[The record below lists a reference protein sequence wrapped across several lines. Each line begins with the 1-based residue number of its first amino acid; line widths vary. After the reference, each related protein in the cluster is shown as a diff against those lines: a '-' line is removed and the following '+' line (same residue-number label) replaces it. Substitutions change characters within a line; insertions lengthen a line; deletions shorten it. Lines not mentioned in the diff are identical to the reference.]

1 MEIKHRSIV
10 TQILISCLFLAFTEC
25 SKTDKKD
32 GMESP
37 QIGKEST
44 SPAKTDTIDK
54 RIAIKMD
61 SIADI
66 YQVPCYVNGVKMNFI
81 FDTGASNVCISL
93 TEALFLSKNG
103 YLDKEDIIGKSQML
117 IADGSLVDNTEINLH
132 SIDVAGILLTDVK
145 ATIVSS
151 LNAPLLLGQT
161 ALKRLGKIEIE
172 GDSLFITPKDG
183 KIRGVVAEAEESVY
197 TPPEFKQIE
206 SSWYDETLAFFGY
219 EGKMM
224 DFLEA
229 AWTANDKDMPE
240 QAIAYCNKALKLIKT
255 FQAYAVKG
263 RVYQKQ
269 YDEIRDGSS
278 KGNDYRDKAVKC
290 WEKYLNM
297 NKDKEDFVLNKD
309 TFYYNDITSSLA
321 RLYTDKDSIDRALEL
336 GQQVYQR
343 DSKHVSAMDCISCA
357 YTMQGNYS
365 MAEKWAKKLLD
376 SKLDNS
382 KAYFRLAYLA
392 DEQKRYKEAIRYY
405 EKCLEIDPNN
415 KAVLNNLGS
424 IYYFN
429 LDNKDYG
436 IYLWKKSARLG
447 EAYAQRNLR
456 EKEIEW

>member
-37 QIGKEST
+37 QIGTESAL
-44 SPAKTDTIDK
+44 PAKTDTIDR

-219 EGKMM
+219 EGKIL
-224 DFLEA
+224 DYLEA

-240 QAIAYCNKALKLIKT
+240 QAITYCNKALKLKKT

-263 RVYQKQ
+263 LVYKILFDQ
-269 YDEIRDGSS
+269 IRDGSG

-290 WEKYLNM
+290 WEKYISLN
-297 NKDKEDFVLNKD
+297 KEEKDFVVNKD
-309 TFYYNDITSSLA
+309 TLYYSGILRMLA
-321 RLYTDKDSIDRALEL
+321 WLYIDKDSIDRALEL
-336 GQQVYQR
+336 GQQAYQIYQSAR
-343 DSKHVSAMDCISCA
+343 AMDCISLA
-357 YTMQGNYS
+357 YTKQGNYS
-365 MAEKWAKKLLD
+365 MAEKWANKLLD

-382 KAYFRLAYLA
+382 MAYFRMAYLA
-392 DEQKRYKEAIRYY
+392 EMQKRYKEAVRYF
-405 EKCLEIDPNN
+405 EKCLEINPNDA
-415 KAVLNNLGS
+415 AVLSNLGY
-424 IYYFN
+424 IYYHH